1 MDREEPSA
9 DTSCVPL
16 SVGNP
21 VVRRVIMHRAVFGPT
36 TVKAHCPSH
45 LHMAS
50 GGKQVRHIFRARGD
64 SSLPRAHSLHSSAH
78 RRLARL
84 REDRLRMMDVF

>member
-21 VVRRVIMHRAVFGPT
+21 VVRRVIMHRAVFGP
-36 TVKAHCPSH
+36 HH
-45 LHMAS
+45 R
-50 GGKQVRHIFRARGD
+50 Q
-64 SSLPRAHSLHSSAH
+64 SSLLFTSAH
-78 RRLARL
+78 GLGWQTSQAHFQGKGRLFFA
-84 REDRLRMMDVF
+84 